1 MALTRWILPLLLLS
15 PGVAAAQSEAALK
28 NYFEGRSVTLKLAMP
43 GTEAGVDIYP
53 ADPKPLDY
61 PSYADRLKQNG
72 TAIRS
77 GQQAMV
83 TKVRLKGTHIE
94 FQLDGGG
101 YGTMGDET
109 SPTVAVPVAEKT
121 KRERNLEAELKRET
135 DPERRREI
143 KEELDELRE
152 DREREDA
159 RNRAEVAD
167 AEEQKKEN
175 IRQRRLEGGSRFN
188 VRFRDSL
195 PPSILTPSGLQAA
208 LAEYVDVRACRGGT
222 PARRHADHRG
232 AGTGQ
237 RPAAKGDDDGRDGGV
252 AGRRRRQQRAEGRPA
267 HRNHPELSKRGG
279 PDHGGVR
286 RGRPDPL
293 LDHLGIAGRGT
304 ETAAKPGPALSR

>member
-1 MALTRWILPLLLLS
+1 MTLTRWILFVLLLS
-15 PGVAAAQSEAALK
+15 PGLAAAQSEAALK

-43 GTEAGVDIYP
+43 GTESGVDIYP

-83 TKVRLKGTHIE
+83 TKVRVKGTHVE

-101 YGTMGDET
+101 YGIMGDET

-135 DPERRREI
+135 DPERRRDI

-167 AEEQKKEN
+167 AQEQKKEN

-208 LAEYVDVRACRGGT
+208 LAEYVT
-222 PARRHADHRG
+222 FEHAEGEPMLAGMPTTAAQAPGNGLPRKGMTTGEMESLLGAAVDSNERKEGRLTVTTRSYRSG
-232 AGTGQ
+232 AGRIT
-237 RPAAKGDDDGRDGGV
+237 
-252 AGRRRRQQRAEGRPA
+252 AEFVEDVLIRYSITS
-267 HRNHPELSKRGG
+267 E
-279 PDHGGVR
+279 
-286 RGRPDPL
+286 
-293 LDHLGIAGRGT
+293 
-304 ETAAKPGPALSR
+304 

>member
-1 MALTRWILPLLLLS
+1 MTLTRWILSVLLLS
-15 PGVAAAQSEAALK
+15 PGLAAAQSEAALK

-43 GTEAGVDIYP
+43 GTESGVDIYP

-83 TKVRLKGTHIE
+83 TKVRVKGTHIE

-121 KRERNLEAELKRET
+121 KRERNLEAEFKRET
-135 DPERRREI
+135 DPERRRDI

-167 AEEQKKEN
+167 AQEQKKEN

-195 PPSILTPSGLQAA
+195 PPSILTPPGLQAA
-208 LAEYVDVRACRGGT
+208 LAEYVT
-222 PARRHADHRG
+222 FEHAEGEPLLAGLPTTAAQVPGNGLPRKGMTTGEMESLLGAAVDSNERKEGRLTVTTRSYRSG
-232 AGTGQ
+232 AGRIT
-237 RPAAKGDDDGRDGGV
+237 
-252 AGRRRRQQRAEGRPA
+252 AEFVEDVLIRYSLTS
-267 HRNHPELSKRGG
+267 E
-279 PDHGGVR
+279 
-286 RGRPDPL
+286 
-293 LDHLGIAGRGT
+293 
-304 ETAAKPGPALSR
+304 

>member
-1 MALTRWILPLLLLS
+1 MTLTRWILSVLLLS
-15 PGVAAAQSEAALK
+15 PGLAAAQSEAALK
-28 NYFEGRSVTLKLAMP
+28 NYFEGRSITLKLAMP
-43 GTEAGVDIYP
+43 GTESGVDIYP

-61 PSYADRLKQNG
+61 PRYADRLKQNG

-83 TKVRLKGTHIE
+83 TKVRVKGTHVE

-109 SPTVAVPVAEKT
+109 SPVAVPVAEKT

-135 DPERRREI
+135 DPERRRDI

-167 AEEQKKEN
+167 AQEQKKEN

-195 PPSILTPSGLQAA
+195 PPSILTPPGLQAA
-208 LAEYVDVRACRGGT
+208 LAEYVTFEHAEGEPLLAGMPTTAARAPGNGLPRKGMTTGEMESLLGAAVDSNERKEGRLT
-222 PARRHADHRG
+222 VTTRSYRSG
-232 AGTGQ
+232 AGRIT
-237 RPAAKGDDDGRDGGV
+237 
-252 AGRRRRQQRAEGRPA
+252 AEFVEDVLIRYSLTS
-267 HRNHPELSKRGG
+267 E
-279 PDHGGVR
+279 
-286 RGRPDPL
+286 
-293 LDHLGIAGRGT
+293 
-304 ETAAKPGPALSR
+304 

>member
-1 MALTRWILPLLLLS
+1 MTLSRWILLVLLLS

-43 GTEAGVDIYP
+43 GTESGVDIYP

-121 KRERNLEAELKRET
+121 KRERNLEADLKRET
-135 DPERRREI
+135 DPERRRDI
-143 KEELDELRE
+143 KEELDELRN

-167 AEEQKKEN
+167 AQEQKKEN

-208 LAEYVDVRACRGGT
+208 LAEYVTFEHAEGETLLAGMPT
-222 PARRHADHRG
+222 TAAPAPGNGLPRKGMTTGEMEALLGAAVDSNERKEGRLSVTTRSYRSG
-232 AGTGQ
+232 AGQIT
-237 RPAAKGDDDGRDGGV
+237 
-252 AGRRRRQQRAEGRPA
+252 AEFVEDVLIRYSITS
-267 HRNHPELSKRGG
+267 E
-279 PDHGGVR
+279 
-286 RGRPDPL
+286 
-293 LDHLGIAGRGT
+293 
-304 ETAAKPGPALSR
+304 

>member
-1 MALTRWILPLLLLS
+1 MALTRWILPVLLLS

-43 GTEAGVDIYP
+43 GTESGVDIYP

-83 TKVRLKGTHIE
+83 TKVRVKGTHIE

-121 KRERNLEAELKRET
+121 KRERNLEADLKRET
-135 DPERRREI
+135 DPERRRDI
-143 KEELDELRE
+143 KEELDDLRE

-167 AEEQKKEN
+167 AQEQKKEN

-195 PPSILTPSGLQAA
+195 PPSILTPPGLQAA
-208 LAEYVDVRACRGGT
+208 LAEYVT
-222 PARRHADHRG
+222 FEHAEGEPLLAGLPTTAAQAPGNGLPRKGMTTGEMESLLGAAVDSNERKEGRLTVTTRSYRSG
-232 AGTGQ
+232 AGRIT
-237 RPAAKGDDDGRDGGV
+237 
-252 AGRRRRQQRAEGRPA
+252 AEFVEDVLIRYSITS
-267 HRNHPELSKRGG
+267 E
-279 PDHGGVR
+279 
-286 RGRPDPL
+286 
-293 LDHLGIAGRGT
+293 
-304 ETAAKPGPALSR
+304 

>member
-1 MALTRWILPLLLLS
+1 
-15 PGVAAAQSEAALK
+15 
-28 NYFEGRSVTLKLAMP
+28 
-43 GTEAGVDIYP
+43 
-53 ADPKPLDY
+53 
-61 PSYADRLKQNG
+61 
-72 TAIRS
+72 
-77 GQQAMV
+77 
-83 TKVRLKGTHIE
+83 
-94 FQLDGGG
+94 
-101 YGTMGDET
+101 MGDET
-109 SPTVAVPVAEKT
+109 SPNVAVPVAEKT

-135 DPERRREI
+135 DPERRRDI

-167 AEEQKKEN
+167 AQEQKKEN

-195 PPSILTPSGLQAA
+195 PPSIHTPSGLQAA
-208 LAEYVDVRACRGGT
+208 LAEYVAFEHAEVEPLLAGMPT
-222 PARRHADHRG
+222 TAAPAPGNGLPRKGMTTGEMEALLG
-232 AGTGQ
+232 AAVDSNE
-237 RPAAKGDDDGRDGGV
+237 RK
-252 AGRRRRQQRAEGRPA
+252 EGRLA
-267 HRNHPELSKRGG
+267 VTTRSYRSGRG